1 MNKKV
6 QELFLE
12 LIDIALKNISNEKNV
27 NIELRTSTGNIE
39 ITYFAKGKCETD
51 RVSLGLSEKITIEEL
66 KTEKDKM
73 LAFLEVKNTFYT
85 LIETLNKTI
94 SDMTNANMK
103 IYDTENPDYM
113 IDKIYYDELVDKI
126 CVNFKEDK

>member
-1 MNKKV
+1 MNKEV
-6 QELFLE
+6 QALFLE
-12 LIDIALKNISNEKNV
+12 LIDIAFKNSTKEKTIT
-27 NIELRTSTGNIE
+27 IEFSTGVGSLIFG
-39 ITYFAKGKCETD
+39 YFKNGECETNYIK
-51 RVSLGLSEKITIEEL
+51 LGMPEKITIEEL
-66 KTEKDKM
+66 KIERDKM

>member
-1 MNKKV
+1 MNKEV
-6 QELFLE
+6 QALFLE
-12 LIDIALKNISNEKNV
+12 LIDIAFKNSTKEKTV
-27 NIELRTSTGNIE
+27 TIELSTGIGSLVFG
-39 ITYFAKGKCETD
+39 YFENGECETNYIK
-51 RVSLGLSEKITIEEL
+51 LGISEKIIIEEL
-66 KTEKDKM
+66 KTERDKI

-94 SDMTNANMK
+94 SDMTNADMK

-113 IDKIYYDELVDKI
+113 IDKIYYDEAMDKI